1 MAVLEIAV
9 EIGTSYTSI
18 FLSGNGIVL
27 REPTVIAF
35 LGDPKQKRIRAVG
48 QAAYEMLGK
57 APEKTTVVCPVVDGF
72 IADKDSC
79 ILLLKEFVKRILPQ
93 NYIFFPKIKAILGV
107 PTGLTMEERRVYEDV
122 LLAANIKEI
131 TMVENIILSAVGID
145 LPISTSCGGL
155 VVNVGGGITEIVAM
169 SVSGVVSG
177 CGVTIGGNLMDKALI
192 DFAAGKHNLKLG
204 LNTARKVKTEIGT
217 LYEND
222 TSEMIVRGI
231 DLQTKNVSTA
241 KIKAVDVCTVLRP
254 YYIRIR
260 DAIEKIL
267 KSLPPDIA
275 SDIYKTGIY
284 FVGGGSKITGLEK
297 FMSEELSLGAF
308 VPEDPEYA
316 AILGAGKLLSDKYL
330 LSEILSQ
337 K

>member
-35 LGDPKQKRIRAVG
+35 VGDPKQKMIRAVG
-48 QAAYEMLGK
+48 HAAYEMLGK

-72 IADKDSC
+72 ISDKESC
-79 ILLLKEFVKRILPQ
+79 ILLLKEFIKRILPQ

-107 PTGLTMEERRVYEDV
+107 PTGLTMEERRTYEDV
-122 LLAANIKEI
+122 LLAAGVKEI
-131 TMVENIILSAVGID
+131 TMLENIILSAVGID
-145 LPISTSCGGL
+145 LPISTANGGL
-155 VVNVGGGITEIVAM
+155 VVNIGGGITEIVAM
-169 SVSGVVSG
+169 SAGGVVSG
-177 CGVTIGGNLMDKALI
+177 CGVTIGGNLMDKALM
-192 DFAAGKHNLKLG
+192 DYVSGRHNLKLG

-222 TSEMIVRGI
+222 TSEMVVRGI
-231 DLQTKNVSTA
+231 DLQTKNIGAA
-241 KIKAVDVCTVLRP
+241 KIKAVDVFTVVRP

-260 DAIEKIL
+260 DAVEKIL
-267 KSLPPDIA
+267 KSLPPDVA
-275 SDIYKTGIY
+275 GDIYRTGIY
-284 FVGGGSKITGLEK
+284 LVGGGSKITGLDK
-297 FMSEELSLGAF
+297 FMSAELSLSVF